1 MSRLKEFPTHLLD
14 PEVVRQAEVDVE
26 RLFKEDHLWGGKAY
40 RNPVTDTLYI
50 KVPREVKRE
59 KAEARQALL
68 AREWFRIHGPHD
80 AQPLPVSPCER
91 CKSHSLIAY
100 ITTLYARSLRGR
112 DNDVTEHPPFAD
124 YVRGVLWEAELAEG
138 GFVSSCYFPIEEMR
152 ALKKRYPPRMLKG
165 MGPGACWE
173 PPDIHRKTINEL
185 RNSCWESTREVPWF
199 YRA

>member
-112 DNDVTEHPPFAD
+112 DNDVIEHPPFAD
-124 YVRGVLWEAELAEG
+124 YVRGLLWEGELPEG
-138 GFVSSCYFPIEEMR
+138 GFWDISGYPIEEVC

-165 MGPGACWE
+165 MGPGGRWE
-173 PPDIHRKTINEL
+173 PPNEHAKTMDDRRRVCPAIKHFN
-185 RNSCWESTREVPWF
+185 RE
-199 YRA
+199 